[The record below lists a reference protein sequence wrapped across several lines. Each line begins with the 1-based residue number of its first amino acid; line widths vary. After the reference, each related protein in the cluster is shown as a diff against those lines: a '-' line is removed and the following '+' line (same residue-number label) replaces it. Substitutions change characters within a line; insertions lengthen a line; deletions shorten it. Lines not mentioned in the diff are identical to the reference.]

1 MFQGL
6 WFLCKFGWK
15 SEKRYILYNMFYQL
29 IQSILPLIAVAAVSY
44 THLDVYKRQAYAK
57 QICKT
62 LLAQNGLLSKLP
74 YCIFIVKLRLG
85 KEINARGNHC
95 CKRGNGKE
103 NCPQRLVRTAV
114 CFIARNHFLL

>member
-1 MFQGL
+1 MEGVFVVFNGDDRL
-6 WFLCKFGWK
+6 
-15 SEKRYILYNMFYQL
+15 
-29 IQSILPLIAVAAVSY
+29 
-44 THLDVYKRQAYAK
+44 TAYAK